1 MLFMVSAVCAANCEV
16 QAISAH
22 NSTDTVVSTAND
34 DNLKMNDANEILAE
48 TDDGSFAALNT
59 KISGATAGSTVYLE
73 NDYEYSSTDSGT
85 GGISINKNLII
96 DGKGHTIDAKQ
107 KSRIFTI
114 DVSGTVD
121 LTLKNIIFKN
131 GKAGFGGAIYW
142 APDDGDGDIINCT
155 FIDNRATGTYYSG
168 AIYEYTGINN
178 IINSTFINNYD
189 SNGGLYLSATKVINS
204 VFLNN
209 GGTTLYG
216 PNIEADYNWFGN
228 TIDNYNTTPSVRTSS
243 ALNNWYVLN
252 MTTNGANNVATLT
265 LNNLYNRS
273 EIKPCDTYA
282 LPSVTFDVEGTNAT
296 LNKDTVTLDSK
307 GKASFGFT
315 VIEDTGKL
323 TASTEG
329 VSLSKD
335 VINMADE
342 GNLAALNTKI
352 TDAISNG
359 ESEVKLY
366 NDYVYNDS
374 ELVKNTINNG
384 NSNNGIGIATDFT
397 IDGQGYTID
406 GNNRGGRIFYIFAQ
420 SKLVTLK
427 NINFVNCTDGYGGV
441 FYAAYCDLRV
451 INCTFTN
458 STVTANPGGVSYVS
472 YPVTVEIINSTFI
485 KNKAPSGG
493 AIFVFGAQTTNVL
506 VNNSI
511 FINNIAT
518 NNVGSAVYCNKY
530 GSYTINN
537 CILLNNTGY
546 AVYNNNAQSTLNVDY
561 NWWGNTIE
569 NSDDWEVV
577 SSYDENAYDN
587 WVYLDVIIDDINSL
601 ATIKL
606 NNLYTYGVGP
616 SAYDYDLPKITLNV
630 QTTNANI
637 NTNTVTLD
645 ENGQATINYEMTEN
659 EGTLKV
665 SYVNVEI
672 TKDIKLFVQDSFTSL
687 KRQIDECEESTFYLH
702 QNYTYDSDFDEN
714 LTNGI
719 EITKSITID
728 GNGYAIDGKG
738 LKNIFYFDD
747 NTNAKDLILKNII
760 FVNATATTN
769 GAAVYFKGNKIEII
783 NCTFINNKANSQGD
797 AVYVADASSSDNKIT
812 ESRFTNNSGENSVVY
827 INLES
832 ANVKLNLSNSIFLNN
847 DAAYDVKGTEDV
859 IANYNWWGTTTEDYT
874 TNSPKV
880 DGATL
885 NNWYVLNVTANTN
898 TNVATVSLNNL
909 YDGNTLTVYENYALP
924 AIKFNVKGTGVIP
937 DVDTITL
944 SDGSS
949 NFGFTLDVADSSLTL
964 GYADIWQ
971 TTTEIHYVIV
981 DDGSFKAL
989 YDLIRLTPENGVL
1002 DLTKNYTY
1010 SETDT
1015 ITLGIPITK
1024 TITINGNDYTINA
1037 DGKSRIFLI
1046 NSDNIAFN
1054 DIIFI
1059 NGVSENGGAIYSTVD
1074 YNYLNIDNCT
1084 FINNTATNTDG
1095 GAIWSGS
1102 YYFGSVTNS
1111 KFINNTA
1118 VEDGGAIFSYSY
1130 YTYATIDGCTFI
1142 NNTGSLSSVMYA
1154 WVCKIQNSVFL
1165 NNSGNMIRGKY
1176 DSDKQI
1182 NYNWFGNTVENY
1194 NTQPSMTSPITGW
1207 LYLNMKFLEDVA
1219 IVSLNN
1225 LYTSSS
1231 SSTSVYS
1238 NYNLPEITLNINST
1252 TLNLNTDRITLDST
1266 GKVIVPYTKI
1276 EDDAKLTVSNDYVSL
1291 TKDCL
1296 VGEFDVLQELID
1308 TAVGDTVEL
1317 NRNYTFI
1324 EGVDSLTNGISITRD
1339 ITIDG
1344 KGHTIDGSNLARI
1357 FSITTN
1363 GVTLKNINFV
1373 NGYASH
1379 GGAIYNNV
1387 GSGFKL
1393 INCTFENNV
1402 AYNNPGAA
1410 VYTYSN
1416 GVNDFINCT
1425 FIGNKITASSQKN
1438 GGAIYVYEYSGK
1450 NNFIGCTF
1458 INNTATGYGGAI
1470 ATANGNAITNIDKSV
1485 FVTNSAASYP
1495 SIYIIGGPSA
1505 EFYLNNSIIFSKGLT
1520 TDTSTQVRV
1529 NSNLRAGDVN
1539 NNWWMHT
1546 IDNYKQNSYVRFY
1559 GGGLSVTKYLFLD
1572 MNCENEIATLSINN
1586 LYDTSTQT
1594 YSTYDGELPQ
1604 ITFELSGV
1612 DVRIDDNVTL
1622 NKNGVGEA
1630 AFDITAQTGSI
1641 TATCNSV
1648 SLTKSVVLDDS
1659 FTALQQKINRAPEGS
1674 ELVLYHD
1681 YNFDDTKDTGLIDG
1695 IVLDKDLTIN
1705 GQGFTLDAKDASRIF
1720 KINDNTINIVFKN
1733 IKFTNARAD
1742 DGAAVYANCNNI
1754 EVINCTFEANE
1765 ATNNGVALYVIAN
1778 GCDITE
1784 STFINNLG
1792 TPSALY
1798 LASDLE
1804 DAPFNIDNSIL
1815 VNNVG
1820 TDILKDDKI
1829 ALTAN
1834 NNWWGNTVDST
1845 ADLSGGIAQNWYI
1858 LDMAVDNTQSIAT
1871 VSLNNLWDGSAYSP
1885 CETYA
1890 LPTIT
1895 ANIQTNG
1902 YASARKDKVI
1912 VDKDGDTVG
1921 YIVTDETNA
1930 GEITVSYN
1938 GISITREISYDE
1950 DSDYSFKAL
1959 KKLIDAAQDNDTI
1972 ELQHDYEYVIGYDDI
1987 TSGIGI
1993 IQKNL
1998 TINGNGFTIDAKGQT
2013 RIFNVGISDNTT
2025 QGSNLTIK
2033 NTTFV
2038 NGKMS
2043 ADGGAISWYGDD
2055 GNLANC
2061 TFVNNTVTGY
2071 KSGGAVDIHSKN
2083 MVVFNV
2089 TFNENK
2095 ADNKGGAIYIYSD
2108 NVTISQS
2115 TFVKSDGG
2123 GNGGAIY
2130 WGKCDK
2136 GTIID
2141 STFIDNHANNQGGA
2155 LETDSNAG
2163 DITVINSTFTNN
2175 KVTSTGKG
2183 GAIYWGNTNNRNI
2196 INSTF
2201 RDNYASSAGGALYWY
2216 TMYEGYN
2223 GIMYNST
2230 FINNTATDG
2239 GAIYLYSGRLDI
2251 DKSDFIKNNATGSS
2265 AHGGAI
2271 YSMAESL
2278 SINNTKFTSN
2288 FVINTAGG
2296 YNYAYGG
2303 ALYVSSTY
2311 GKLNIDNSNFI
2322 KNSAYSKSSTSGGG
2336 VMYVATNCN
2345 ITNSTFIENS
2355 ATAGSSK
2362 STYGGVFY
2370 WYGAKGNI
2378 SKSVFIDNYAKNY
2391 GTATDYGGV
2400 IYGSQQSSSSPSQ
2413 MNVTN
2418 SIFINNKKSTYNTL
2432 NVMNNPSLGFYNF
2445 TECWFGNTRH
2455 DGYSSNGLD
2464 TKTGIIVSNRPLCL
2478 ELDSYNEIMIV
2489 DNDKEI
2495 KYHLKYSEDDD
2506 TLVYDSLK
2514 LPKINLTLS
2523 TVKADVDKN
2532 SALVNETILFN
2543 ANQYGSVSITAKF
2556 YGIEYTEDLQAK
2568 NQVIITVE
2576 EPIIVHVGDSVLVE
2590 VSTIP
2595 SVPTE
2600 NIHYTCP
2607 DGTFS
2612 DNYIDVTA
2620 NGYIYGKIAGTSTVV
2635 ITFNGNET
2643 HAPATLQVPVTVIK
2657 YNTELVTLIDSNPI
2671 DSIAV
2676 DWGTEPQSIQ
2686 IGILSDDSN
2695 PDYTGL
2701 SLNFKSNNTEVAKVT
2716 TNPRLITFGS
2726 AGTANITFSTA
2737 GNERYYGSEKNITVT
2752 VRKVASSIDLSK
2764 TDLEF
2769 GYGGSDST
2777 TLTLVG
2783 CSVDDVNITVE
2794 GHPEAVIVF
2803 ENNVI
2808 TVSGLDVGTY
2818 TLKVTSTPD
2827 ENHTSVTKTAGI
2839 TVTKVDSSV
2848 EFENNVEFDYLGIGT
2863 TKLIN
2868 FVGCSVDLVNIT
2880 VEGQTGATVDYDD
2893 VTKVIT
2899 VSNLNAGTYILKVST
2914 TPDSNH
2920 NSVDVTADITVNKID
2935 SSVTFGD
2942 IEFDYL
2948 GFGTTTI
2955 SDYDGCTVDLANI
2968 VVVGHPEAVIEFE
2981 NNVITVSGLGA
2992 GTHTL
2997 NVTTTPNANYKSKS
3011 VLGNIKV
3018 NPIASQITLNNTNI
3032 VYKYDESNTTKLT
3045 LDGCSVDLVNI
3056 TVDGNNVEGVTYDVE
3071 TQVITISGL
3080 KVGTYE
3086 LKVVTTPDENH
3097 TSVYATASITV
3108 EKSNSSV
3115 RFSNPVS
3122 LFYSEEGTTTLTLN
3136 GCTVDIINVVDHPEA
3151 IIDYDETTYVVTVS
3165 GLAVGEYTLKVVT
3178 NPDPNHLSVENT
3190 TSVSVGKESPKL
3202 VMEYSNVTVG
3212 ENELVFVSMGI
3223 AGDVNVTIFKGDEVI
3238 DTANVTIGD
3247 AGFNK
3252 TTFTGLKVGTYII
3265 TAYYK
3270 GVGRYNDSTLK
3281 YKLVIRPIYD
3291 YEASAVANDTVY
3303 GNTTNV
3309 TVTLPEDATGWIVI
3323 GDIEQLID
3331 STKTVVE
3338 LQPQTQLGINNV
3350 TVRYVPDENSK
3361 YAARNFTV
3369 LYDVDKVD
3377 TEIALTVESS
3387 TTDEKVTI
3395 TAGIKAEGSVIFDI
3409 NGTKYPR
3416 EIIGGQAILEL
3427 ENVVGGKYN
3436 VTAIYEGS
3444 EKYKNSTASQLFTV
3458 EKIDSAISIAVN
3470 PETINADETATVTVN
3485 VDGSG
3490 IVTFNVNGVETN
3502 VTVNDG
3508 GVATLTLDN
3517 LAKGT
3522 TTIKAKYLGDGKYNP
3537 SKETDEKTL
3546 TVNPISVSKLEIDV
3560 ANITVGENATVYIF
3574 LPADATGKI
3583 NITVSDGAVVK
3594 SENITSSKYVIPVK
3608 LGVGTYNVTVKYY
3621 GNDKYDL
3628 KVNSTL
3634 FSVKPLNVGKLDF
3647 VVKVNDTVIGNTTNV
3662 TVTLPADA
3670 KGIIK
3675 IGDVNKTIEDGTVTI
3690 ELPEQTKAG
3699 LNNVTVMYIA
3709 GEGSKYSNENVTAF
3723 YNVAKK
3729 VANITIA
3736 DITNAK
3742 AGSNVNVN
3750 VNTAYEADLVVYV
3763 DGVKQT
3769 VTKGKVTIENITAG
3783 KHTVV
3788 AGVAENGEHLANSTN
3803 YTFEV
3808 TKNDCGLLSVVCVEA
3823 NQGDVFVG
3831 EKFTIQVYPDKYDDD
3846 VTGILVVNVNGT
3858 KYSLNLSE
3866 TNNLKVA
3873 LNSTGTVNLSAEYLG
3888 NYKYNSAKIEGKDF
3902 KIKDKTTPSIDI
3914 EVNQEYNVG
3923 DEVNVKVTTK
3933 GDNLTVIV
3941 LFDKDEIK
3949 KDTSGEFV
3957 FTPQKDGVYTIV
3969 ARTTENAT
3977 HYGAEKI
3984 TTFTVTKKA
3993 ASIAVNG
4000 IKDAKVGEEIT
4011 FTVTSEPGNAIVK
4024 INNKTIDPTNGK
4036 YKFIPQ
4042 TSGDYT
4048 LTVETKEDETYAK
4061 GFEIKT
4067 FKATKSDI
4075 SIRISADKEVKV
4087 GEKATINVVID
4098 ADGIV
4103 EIDVDGTK
4111 YSLNVSDSKSLEV
4124 VMNRIGDIQV
4134 SAKYLGNERYNACD
4148 ADPAT
4153 IKVSEKTT
4161 PTIDI
4166 EVDPASAVV
4175 GDNVNI
4181 KVTTNG
4187 DNLIVTVLF
4196 DGEIKKAA
4204 TGSLVFTP
4212 EKDGAYT
4219 IVART
4224 SENATH
4230 YAAEKAISFSV
4241 INKTKKA
4248 PSITVS
4254 EIKDARVGEELT
4266 FTVES
4271 NVAGAVVKINGEV
4284 IPPSRGPYRYTPQT
4298 GGLHVLTVE
4307 TPEDGTYSKG
4317 LYTQTFDVAKKQS
4330 AIQISIQGDLVVDKN
4345 IRLIISSYDGAEIA
4359 VMMDGKEFNWQNT
4372 FKATAGEHLVVAS
4385 VAENDQYLSNT
4396 TSYTFTVAKAKSS
4409 ISVSGNQVILGQAST
4424 ITVGLTNGA
4433 TGMVIVNVGGTE
4445 YSINASKSKSLS
4457 VVLSKP
4463 GTYDISARYLG
4474 DEKYLPSESASNTLI
4489 VEDKEKTTID
4499 VYTPKDVNAGDNVE
4513 IEVVSNNNAIEVY
4526 FDGVKQTLKDDKF
4539 TVRNIKAGSH
4549 EIRVEGP
4556 ETSELK
4562 SNATVSVFNADKQ
4575 ASEVTITLPKT
4586 ISIGKD
4592 IVIEFSSYDGADITA
4607 VIDGVKQTLTGGK
4620 ATLKATAGAHTIV
4633 ASVDETDKYLA
4644 SGANKTFNVDKLNS
4658 QIAVSGVDIAE
4669 GETSKITI
4677 TTNVNEGIV
4686 IVNVADKQVAVDL
4699 AKAKSV
4705 DIELDTAGTYDLT
4718 ANYLGTD
4725 IYKPSVAAKSTIK
4738 VQSKPAAKVDI
4749 TIPDIKA
4756 GESKPISISI
4766 PNATGDVHVIVDG
4779 VDNVVT
4785 LDKDGKA
4792 SYPLDN
4798 ISAGEHN
4805 VVVVYDDGVNDP
4817 AISSKSFNV
4826 SKQTA
4831 KAEIT
4836 TPANVKEGENATVK
4850 VNIPGATGEV
4860 SVIVD
4865 GNEEKIAL
4873 VNGAAEYQLNNVSG
4887 GEHSVVVI
4895 YPGDET
4901 HDSAYSASSFDVAKK
4916 PAVVKKA
4923 SEFSDITIDDD
4934 LMISFILKD
4943 EDGNPIRDA
4952 VIKYNDGTEKTVKT
4966 DYHGQFRIQA
4976 VNNALISI
4984 TYEGNAA
4991 ITGTGTAFKLNVPA
5005 APVSQ
5010 KVETHFDIPDRS
5022 LTLTGYAVDFAAG
5035 EEGIYYSTT
5044 LLDANGK
5051 PVSNA
5056 YMEFAVNNK
5065 IYNRTTDAKGSFT
5078 PYKLNMIR
5086 AGRYTMAFNFAGN
5099 ENYTNTFAC
5108 VCVDLDKKPIT
5119 IKAASKTFKAS
5130 VKTKKY
5136 TVSLST
5142 IVGSSH
5148 DGKIYLK
5155 SGKPVTLTVNGKK
5168 YTAQTNSK
5176 NKATFKITG
5185 LSKKGTYDATI
5196 YFKGDKTYGEKEKT
5210 VKLTIS

>member
-1 MLFMVSAVCAANCEV
+1 MKFKKEIIIISLIIVMLFTVSAVNAVDSEI

-22 NSTDTVVSTAND
+22 NSTDTIVSIVND

-48 TDDGSFAALNT
+48 MDNGSFAALNT
-59 KISGATAGSTVYLE
+59 KISGASGTLTLENNYTWVDSDGSTI
-73 NDYEYSSTDSGT
+73 TDAIEIT
-85 GGISINKNLII
+85 ADDLVI
-96 DGKGHTIDAKQ
+96 DGNGFTIDAKGHP
-107 KSRIFTI
+107 IFKVSADGVTI
-114 DVSGTVD
+114 
-121 LTLKNIIFKN
+121 KNIRFVN
-131 GKAGFGGAIYW
+131 GASTNQNNGGAITWIGDSGNLLNSYFYNNTVSATKSGGAIYCSDNDQLIIKNCIFVDNAGISAGAIYTETYSQTISNCSFINNTGNTAGAIYVCY
-142 APDDGDGDIINCT
+142 APCLLEKSIFVNNSGYSSAIYWCVYGGGRISNSIFLNNYGQYL
-155 FIDNRATGTYYSG
+155 IDYYDYYSG
-168 AIYEYTGINN
+168 QY
-178 IINSTFINNYD
+178 
-189 SNGGLYLSATKVINS
+189 KVNA
-204 VFLNN
+204 
-209 GGTTLYG
+209 Y
-216 PNIEADYNWFGN
+216 YNWFGSTN
-228 TIDNYNTTPSVRTSS
+228 SEKPTGINGIIM
-243 ALNNWYVLN
+243 NNWLYLDMDVN
-252 MTTNGANNVATLT
+252 DIDGVATVS
-265 LNNLYNRS
+265 LNNLNNGEKYQS
-273 EIKPCDTYA
+273 YA
-282 LPSVTFDVEGTNAT
+282 LPEFTFDLSAINAT
-296 LNKDTVTLDSK
+296 LDKTNVTIGSTGENTVNYDMKQPK
-307 GKASFGFT
+307 GSLT
-315 VIEDTGKL
+315 VSSDD
-323 TASTEG
+323 
-329 VSLSKD
+329 VSLTKEIKLIGNFTKLKNDIENSQES
-335 VINMADE
+335 VIKLEHNYKY
-342 GNLAALNTKI
+342 NSNT
-352 TDAISNG
+352 
-359 ESEVKLY
+359 
-366 NDYVYNDS
+366 DS
-374 ELVKNTINNG
+374 EL
-384 NSNNGIGIATDFT
+384 
-397 IDGQGYTID
+397 
-406 GNNRGGRIFYIFAQ
+406 
-420 SKLVTLK
+420 
-427 NINFVNCTDGYGGV
+427 
-441 FYAAYCDLRV
+441 
-451 INCTFTN
+451 
-458 STVTANPGGVSYVS
+458 
-472 YPVTVEIINSTFI
+472 
-485 KNKAPSGG
+485 
-493 AIFVFGAQTTNVL
+493 
-506 VNNSI
+506 
-511 FINNIAT
+511 
-518 NNVGSAVYCNKY
+518 
-530 GSYTINN
+530 
-537 CILLNNTGY
+537 
-546 AVYNNNAQSTLNVDY
+546 
-561 NWWGNTIE
+561 
-569 NSDDWEVV
+569 
-577 SSYDENAYDN
+577 
-587 WVYLDVIIDDINSL
+587 
-601 ATIKL
+601 
-606 NNLYTYGVGP
+606 
-616 SAYDYDLPKITLNV
+616 
-630 QTTNANI
+630 
-637 NTNTVTLD
+637 
-645 ENGQATINYEMTEN
+645 
-659 EGTLKV
+659 
-665 SYVNVEI
+665 
-672 TKDIKLFVQDSFTSL
+672 
-687 KRQIDECEESTFYLH
+687 
-702 QNYTYDSDFDEN
+702 
-714 LTNGI
+714 TNGV

-728 GNGYAIDGKG
+728 GQGCTIDANG
-738 LKNIFYFDD
+738 LKNIFYLND
-747 NTNAKDLILKNII
+747 NTKELVLKNIK
-760 FVNATATTN
+760 FVNAVGSE
-769 GAAVYFKGNKIEII
+769 GAAVYAKANKVTIINCSFISNDASDSVVFIDSTTQSEITNSIFINSNGLNVKGNDNVVADYNWWGNTAENINVDISNTDGVSVTKWFYLDVTLDKDTATISLNKLNDGSSYEGYISPLITLNIISENMTLDADSVALGEDGKATCGYELIQINGSLTVQYENIEFTKNISFVDDGSFSALQFLIKINPDNQVLNLTKDYSYNPSLDSSLTTGIVLTKDII
-783 NCTFINNKANSQGD
+783 IDGKGHTLDAKEFVRIFVLNDASKNLVLKNLTFINAKSTRGGAVYSKCTSIEVYDCNFINNTATATPGGAAVEVNGYGSKFVNCTFINNSAPTAKGG
-797 AVYVADASSSDNKIT
+797 AVYITEQGGENDFYDCTFISNYALQNGGAISTNGGRSVINITKCIFAKNSLSSSYTSGIDVYLYGSSSSKI
-812 ESRFTNNSGENSVVY
+812 Y
-827 INLES
+827 IN
-832 ANVKLNLSNSIFLNN
+832 NSIFL
-847 DAAYDVKGTEDV
+847 KKLMTET
-859 IANYNWWGTTTEDYT
+859 NYPLYVSYAPNEYCIDNNWWGDTVDTYT
-874 TNSPKV
+874 QTYTRAGSYTNI
-880 DGATL
+880 
-885 NNWYVLNVTANTN
+885 
-898 TNVATVSLNNL
+898 
-909 YDGNTLTVYENYALP
+909 NTLLYLDIAYENEL
-924 AIKFNVKGTGVIP
+924 
-937 DVDTITL
+937 
-944 SDGSS
+944 
-949 NFGFTLDVADSSLTL
+949 
-964 GYADIWQ
+964 
-971 TTTEIHYVIV
+971 
-981 DDGSFKAL
+981 
-989 YDLIRLTPENGVL
+989 
-1002 DLTKNYTY
+1002 
-1010 SETDT
+1010 
-1015 ITLGIPITK
+1015 
-1024 TITINGNDYTINA
+1024 
-1037 DGKSRIFLI
+1037 
-1046 NSDNIAFN
+1046 
-1054 DIIFI
+1054 
-1059 NGVSENGGAIYSTVD
+1059 
-1074 YNYLNIDNCT
+1074 
-1084 FINNTATNTDG
+1084 
-1095 GAIWSGS
+1095 
-1102 YYFGSVTNS
+1102 
-1111 KFINNTA
+1111 
-1118 VEDGGAIFSYSY
+1118 
-1130 YTYATIDGCTFI
+1130 ATI
-1142 NNTGSLSSVMYA
+1142 
-1154 WVCKIQNSVFL
+1154 
-1165 NNSGNMIRGKY
+1165 
-1176 DSDKQI
+1176 
-1182 NYNWFGNTVENY
+1182 
-1194 NTQPSMTSPITGW
+1194 
-1207 LYLNMKFLEDVA
+1207 
-1219 IVSLNN
+1219 
-1225 LYTSSS
+1225 
-1231 SSTSVYS
+1231 
-1238 NYNLPEITLNINST
+1238 
-1252 TLNLNTDRITLDST
+1252 
-1266 GKVIVPYTKI
+1266 
-1276 EDDAKLTVSNDYVSL
+1276 
-1291 TKDCL
+1291 
-1296 VGEFDVLQELID
+1296 
-1308 TAVGDTVEL
+1308 
-1317 NRNYTFI
+1317 
-1324 EGVDSLTNGISITRD
+1324 
-1339 ITIDG
+1339 
-1344 KGHTIDGSNLARI
+1344 
-1357 FSITTN
+1357 
-1363 GVTLKNINFV
+1363 
-1373 NGYASH
+1373 
-1379 GGAIYNNV
+1379 
-1387 GSGFKL
+1387 
-1393 INCTFENNV
+1393 
-1402 AYNNPGAA
+1402 
-1410 VYTYSN
+1410 
-1416 GVNDFINCT
+1416 
-1425 FIGNKITASSQKN
+1425 
-1438 GGAIYVYEYSGK
+1438 
-1450 NNFIGCTF
+1450 
-1458 INNTATGYGGAI
+1458 
-1470 ATANGNAITNIDKSV
+1470 
-1485 FVTNSAASYP
+1485 
-1495 SIYIIGGPSA
+1495 
-1505 EFYLNNSIIFSKGLT
+1505 
-1520 TDTSTQVRV
+1520 
-1529 NSNLRAGDVN
+1529 
-1539 NNWWMHT
+1539 
-1546 IDNYKQNSYVRFY
+1546 
-1559 GGGLSVTKYLFLD
+1559 
-1572 MNCENEIATLSINN
+1572 SINN
-1586 LYDTSTQT
+1586 LYNKTSGTSA
-1594 YSTYDGELPQ
+1594 YGGELPQ
-1604 ITFELSGV
+1604 ITFNLSGTNIV
-1612 DVRIDDNVTL
+1612 VDDNLTL
-1622 NKNGVGEA
+1622 DNKGVG
-1630 AFDITAQTGSI
+1630 DIDYSLTDQTGSL
-1641 TATCNSV
+1641 TATYYTV
-1648 SLTKSVVLDDS
+1648 SLTKSLTLEDS
-1659 FTALQQKINRAPEGS
+1659 FTTLQNKVNRASEGS

-1681 YNFDDTKDTGLIDG
+1681 YNYDGTKDTGLIDG
-1695 IVLDKDLTIN
+1695 IVIDKDLTID
-1705 GQGFTLDAKDASRIF
+1705 GQGFTIDAKDAARIF
-1720 KINDNTINIVFKN
+1720 KIDDNSKNIKFKN
-1733 IKFTNARAD
+1733 IKFTNARAA

-1754 EVINCTFEANE
+1754 EIINCTFEANE
-1765 ATNNGVALYVIAN
+1765 ATNNGDALYVIAN

-1784 STFINNLG
+1784 STFVNNLG
-1792 TPSALY
+1792 TQSTLY
-1798 LASDLE
+1798 LSSNSQ

-1815 VNNVG
+1815 VNNAGANIV
-1820 TDILKDDKI
+1820 KDDNI

-1834 NNWWGNTVDST
+1834 NNWWGNTVDDTS
-1845 ADLSGGIAQNWYI
+1845 DLSGGLAQNWYL
-1858 LDMAVDNTQSIAT
+1858 LDMTVDNTKCIAT
-1871 VSLNNLWDGSAYSP
+1871 VSLNNLWDGSAYSA
-1885 CETYA
+1885 CDNYA
-1890 LPTIT
+1890 IPAIT
-1895 ANIQTNG
+1895 ANIQTNA

-1912 VDKDGDTVG
+1912 VDNDGDTVG
-1921 YIVTDETNA
+1921 YIVTDETNV

-1938 GISITREISYDE
+1938 GVSITREVSYDE

-1959 KKLIDAAQDNDTI
+1959 KKLIDAAQDNDVI
-1972 ELQHDYEYVIGYDDI
+1972 DLQHDYEYVIGYDDI
-1987 TSGIGI
+1987 TAGIDI
-1993 IQKNL
+1993 VQKNL
-1998 TINGNGFTIDAKGQT
+1998 TINGNGYTIDAKGQT
-2013 RIFNVGISDNTT
+2013 RIFNVGSSDSGL

-2033 NTTFV
+2033 NATFA

-2061 TFVNNTVTGY
+2061 TFINNTVASY
-2071 KSGGAVDIHSKN
+2071 FGGALNIQSKN
-2083 MVVFNV
+2083 MKVFNV
-2089 TFNENK
+2089 TFTENK
-2095 ADNKGGAIYIYSD
+2095 ASRGGAIYVYSD
-2108 NVTISQS
+2108 NVTINQS
-2115 TFVKSDGG
+2115 TFTKNGYGS
-2123 GNGGAIY
+2123 NGGAIY
-2130 WGKCDK
+2130 WAKCDK
-2136 GTIID
+2136 GTIMD
-2141 STFIDNHANNQGGA
+2141 STFIDNHANQGGA
-2155 LETDSNAG
+2155 LETYTNAG
-2163 DITVINSTFTNN
+2163 DITIINSTFTNN
-2175 KVTSTGKG
+2175 RVTSTGKG
-2183 GAIYWGNTNNRNI
+2183 GAIYLGNTNNRNI

-2201 RDNYASSAGGALYWY
+2201 KDNYASNAGGALYWY
-2216 TMYEGYN
+2216 TMNQGYN

-2230 FINNTATDG
+2230 FINNTSPSG
-2239 GAIYLYSGRLDI
+2239 GAIYIFSGILDI
-2251 DKSDFIKNNATGSS
+2251 DESDFINNTALGTSS
-2265 AHGGAI
+2265 ANGGAI
-2271 YSMAESL
+2271 YSMGDTL
-2278 SINNTKFTSN
+2278 NINNTDFIGNAANAASSTSR
-2288 FVINTAGG
+2288 
-2296 YNYAYGG
+2296 GG

-2311 GKLNIDNSNFI
+2311 GKMNINNSNFI

-2576 EPIIVHVGDSVLVE
+2576 EPIIVHVGDSVRVE

-2676 DWGTEPQSIQ
+2676 DWGAEPQSIQ
-2686 IGILSDDSN
+2686 IGILSDDPN

-2701 SLNFKSNNTEVAKVT
+2701 SLNFKSNDTKVAKVS
-2716 TNPRLITFGS
+2716 TNPSSITFGA
-2726 AGTANITFSTA
+2726 AGTANITFSTL

-2764 TDLEF
+2764 NDLEF
-2769 GYGGSDST
+2769 GYGGFDST

-2783 CSVDDVNITVE
+2783 CSVDDANITVE
-2794 GHPEAVIVF
+2794 GHPEAVIGF

-2808 TVSGLDVGTY
+2808 TVSGLVVGTY

-2827 ENHTSVTKTAGI
+2827 ENHTSVTQTADI

-2848 EFENNVEFDYLGIGT
+2848 EFENNVEFDYLGTGT

-2880 VEGQTGATVDYDD
+2880 VEGQTGATIEYND
-2893 VTKVIT
+2893 VTNIIT
-2899 VSNLNAGTYILKVST
+2899 VSGLDAGTYTLKVTT

-2920 NSVDVTADITVNKID
+2920 NSVVVTADITVNKID
-2935 SSVTFGD
+2935 SSVTFTD

-2948 GFGTTTI
+2948 GSGTTTI
-2955 SDYDGCTVDLANI
+2955 TSYDGCSVDLENI
-2968 VVVGHPEAVIEFE
+2968 TVAGHPEAVIGFE
-2981 NNVITVSGLGA
+2981 NDIITVSGLGA

-2997 NVTTTPNANYKSKS
+2997 NVTTTPKANYKSKS
-3011 VLGNIKV
+3011 VLGDIKV

-3045 LDGCSVDLVNI
+3045 LVGCSVDLVNI
-3056 TVDGNNVEGVTYDVE
+3056 TVDGNNVAGVTYDAE

-3115 RFSNPVS
+3115 SFSNPVF

-3136 GCTVDIINVVDHPEA
+3136 GCTVDEANINVVDHPEA
-3151 IIDYDETTYVVTVS
+3151 IIDYDETTHVVTVS

-3190 TSVSVGKESPKL
+3190 TSVSVGKESPGL
-3202 VMEYSNVTVG
+3202 IMEYSNVTVG

-3238 DTANVTIGD
+3238 YTANVTIGD

-3252 TTFTGLKVGTYII
+3252 TTFTGLKVGTYLI

-3281 YKLVIRPIYD
+3281 YNLVIRPIYE
-3291 YEASAVANDTVY
+3291 YEASAVANNTVY

-3309 TVTLPEDATGWIVI
+3309 TVTLPEDATGRIVI

-3331 STKTVVE
+3331 STKTVIA
-3338 LQPQTQLGINNV
+3338 LPPQTQLGINNV
-3350 TVRYVPDENSK
+3350 TVRYMPNENSK
-3361 YAARNFTV
+3361 YAPRNFIV
-3369 LYDVDKVD
+3369 LYEVSKVV
-3377 TEIALTVESS
+3377 TEISMTVESA
-3387 TTDEKVTI
+3387 TTENVII
-3395 TAGIKAEGSVIFDI
+3395 TAEIKAEGSVIFDI
-3409 NGTKYPR
+3409 NGTKYTR
-3416 EIIGGQAILEL
+3416 EITANKAILEL
-3427 ENVVGGKYN
+3427 NNVAGGKYN
-3436 VTAIYEGS
+3436 VTAIYKGS
-3444 EKYKNSTASQLFTV
+3444 EKYSNSTASRLCTV
-3458 EKIDSAISIAVN
+3458 DKVDSTIPEINIDKNSIN
-3470 PETINADETATVTVN
+3470 TNETATVTVN

-3490 IVTFNVNGVETN
+3490 IVTFTVNNNEIN
-3502 VTVNDG
+3502 VTVNEEHE
-3508 GVATLTLDN
+3508 AILTLSN
-3517 LAKGT
+3517 LAKNT
-3522 TTIKAKYLGDGKYNP
+3522 YTIKAKYLGDGKYNP
-3537 SKETDEKTL
+3537 SEETDEIPL

-3574 LPADATGKI
+3574 LPADANGTI
-3583 NITVSDGAVVK
+3583 NITVSNGTVVK
-3594 SENITSSKYVIPVK
+3594 SEKITSSKYVIPVK

-3949 KDTSGEFV
+3949 NDTSKEFV
-3957 FTPQKDGVYTIV
+3957 FTPQKDGVYTII

-3977 HYGAEKI
+3977 HYAAENF
-3984 TTFTVTKKA
+3984 TTFTVTKKTPR
-3993 ASIAVNG
+3993 ITVNG
-4000 IKDAKVGEEIT
+4000 IKEVKVGEEIT
-4011 FTVTSEPGNAIVK
+4011 FNVTAESVNPIVK
-4024 INNKTIDPTNGK
+4024 INNIIINLTNGE

-4042 TSGDYT
+4042 TRGDYT
-4048 LTVETKEDETYAK
+4048 LTVETEEDETYSK

-4111 YSLNVSDSKSLEV
+4111 YSLNVSDSKTLEV
-4124 VMNRIGDIQV
+4124 IMNRIGDIQV
-4134 SAKYLGNERYNACD
+4134 SAKYLGNEIYNACD

-4153 IKVSEKTT
+4153 IKVSDKTT

-4330 AIQISIQGDLVVDKN
+4330 AIQISTQGDLVVDKN

-4677 TTNVNEGIV
+4677 TSNVNEGIV

-4798 ISAGEHN
+4798 IPAGEHN

-5022 LTLTGYAVDFAAG
+5022 VTLTGYAVDFIAG

>member
-1 MLFMVSAVCAANCEV
+1 MLFMVSAVCAVDSEI
-16 QAISAH
+16 QAISAQ
-22 NSTDTVVSTAND
+22 NSTDTIVSTAND

-59 KISGATAGSTVYLE
+59 KISGASGTLTLENNYTWVDSDGSTI
-73 NDYEYSSTDSGT
+73 TDAIEIT
-85 GGISINKNLII
+85 ADDLVI
-96 DGKGHTIDAKQ
+96 DGNGFTIDAKGHP
-107 KSRIFTI
+107 IFKVTSSGVTI
-114 DVSGTVD
+114 
-121 LTLKNIIFKN
+121 KNINLVN
-131 GKAGFGGAIYW
+131 GLSSNQNNGGAITWIGDSGNLLNSYFYNNTVSATKSGGAIYCSDNDQLIIKNCIFVDNAGISAGAIYTETYSQTISNCSFINNTGNTAGAIYVCY
-142 APDDGDGDIINCT
+142 APCLLEKSIFVNNSGYSSAIYWCVYGGGRISNSIFLNNYGQYL
-155 FIDNRATGTYYSG
+155 IDYYDYYSG
-168 AIYEYTGINN
+168 QY
-178 IINSTFINNYD
+178 
-189 SNGGLYLSATKVINS
+189 KVNA
-204 VFLNN
+204 
-209 GGTTLYG
+209 Y
-216 PNIEADYNWFGN
+216 YNWFGSTN
-228 TIDNYNTTPSVRTSS
+228 SEKPTGINGIIM
-243 ALNNWYVLN
+243 NNWLYLDMDVN
-252 MTTNGANNVATLT
+252 DIDGVATVS
-265 LNNLYNRS
+265 LNNLNNGEKYQS
-273 EIKPCDTYA
+273 YA
-282 LPSVTFDVEGTNAT
+282 LPEFTFDLSAINAT
-296 LNKDTVTLDSK
+296 LDKTNVTIGSTGENTVNYDMKQPK
-307 GKASFGFT
+307 GSLT
-315 VIEDTGKL
+315 VSSDD
-323 TASTEG
+323 
-329 VSLSKD
+329 VSLTKEIKLIGNFTKLKNDIENSQES
-335 VINMADE
+335 VIKLEHNYKY
-342 GNLAALNTKI
+342 NSNT
-352 TDAISNG
+352 
-359 ESEVKLY
+359 
-366 NDYVYNDS
+366 DS
-374 ELVKNTINNG
+374 EL
-384 NSNNGIGIATDFT
+384 
-397 IDGQGYTID
+397 
-406 GNNRGGRIFYIFAQ
+406 
-420 SKLVTLK
+420 
-427 NINFVNCTDGYGGV
+427 
-441 FYAAYCDLRV
+441 
-451 INCTFTN
+451 
-458 STVTANPGGVSYVS
+458 
-472 YPVTVEIINSTFI
+472 
-485 KNKAPSGG
+485 
-493 AIFVFGAQTTNVL
+493 
-506 VNNSI
+506 
-511 FINNIAT
+511 
-518 NNVGSAVYCNKY
+518 
-530 GSYTINN
+530 
-537 CILLNNTGY
+537 
-546 AVYNNNAQSTLNVDY
+546 
-561 NWWGNTIE
+561 
-569 NSDDWEVV
+569 
-577 SSYDENAYDN
+577 
-587 WVYLDVIIDDINSL
+587 
-601 ATIKL
+601 
-606 NNLYTYGVGP
+606 
-616 SAYDYDLPKITLNV
+616 
-630 QTTNANI
+630 
-637 NTNTVTLD
+637 
-645 ENGQATINYEMTEN
+645 
-659 EGTLKV
+659 
-665 SYVNVEI
+665 
-672 TKDIKLFVQDSFTSL
+672 
-687 KRQIDECEESTFYLH
+687 
-702 QNYTYDSDFDEN
+702 
-714 LTNGI
+714 TNGV

-728 GNGYAIDGKG
+728 GQGCTIDANG
-738 LKNIFYFDD
+738 LKNIFYLND
-747 NTNAKDLILKNII
+747 NTKELVLKNIK
-760 FVNATATTN
+760 FVNAVRSE
-769 GAAVYFKGNKIEII
+769 GAAVYAKAKKVTVINCSFIGNDASDSVVFIDSTTQSDIINSIFINNNGLNVKGNDNVVADYNWWGNTAENINADISNVEGVAVTKWYYLDVTFEKDISTISLNKLNDGSSYEGYISPLITLNINSENMTLDADSVTLGEDGKATCSYELTQINGSLTVQYENIEFTKNTSFVDDGSFSALQFLIKVNQDNQVLNLTKDYSYDPSLDSSLTTGIVLTKDII
-783 NCTFINNKANSQGD
+783 IDGKGHTLDAKEFVRIFVLNDASKNLVLKNMTFINAKSTRGGAVYSKCTSIEVYDCNFINNTATATPGGAAVEVNGYGSKFVNCTFINNSAPTAKGG
-797 AVYVADASSSDNKIT
+797 AVYITEQGGENDFYDCTFISNYALQNGGAISTNGGRSVINITKCIFAKNSLSSSYTSGIDVYLYGSSSSKI
-812 ESRFTNNSGENSVVY
+812 Y
-827 INLES
+827 IN
-832 ANVKLNLSNSIFLNN
+832 NSIFL
-847 DAAYDVKGTEDV
+847 KKLMTET
-859 IANYNWWGTTTEDYT
+859 NYPLYVSYAPNEYCIDNNWWGDTVDTYT
-874 TNSPKV
+874 QTYTRAGSYTNI
-880 DGATL
+880 
-885 NNWYVLNVTANTN
+885 
-898 TNVATVSLNNL
+898 
-909 YDGNTLTVYENYALP
+909 NTLLYLDIAYENEL
-924 AIKFNVKGTGVIP
+924 
-937 DVDTITL
+937 
-944 SDGSS
+944 
-949 NFGFTLDVADSSLTL
+949 
-964 GYADIWQ
+964 
-971 TTTEIHYVIV
+971 
-981 DDGSFKAL
+981 
-989 YDLIRLTPENGVL
+989 
-1002 DLTKNYTY
+1002 
-1010 SETDT
+1010 
-1015 ITLGIPITK
+1015 
-1024 TITINGNDYTINA
+1024 
-1037 DGKSRIFLI
+1037 
-1046 NSDNIAFN
+1046 
-1054 DIIFI
+1054 
-1059 NGVSENGGAIYSTVD
+1059 
-1074 YNYLNIDNCT
+1074 
-1084 FINNTATNTDG
+1084 
-1095 GAIWSGS
+1095 
-1102 YYFGSVTNS
+1102 
-1111 KFINNTA
+1111 
-1118 VEDGGAIFSYSY
+1118 
-1130 YTYATIDGCTFI
+1130 ATI
-1142 NNTGSLSSVMYA
+1142 
-1154 WVCKIQNSVFL
+1154 
-1165 NNSGNMIRGKY
+1165 
-1176 DSDKQI
+1176 
-1182 NYNWFGNTVENY
+1182 
-1194 NTQPSMTSPITGW
+1194 
-1207 LYLNMKFLEDVA
+1207 
-1219 IVSLNN
+1219 
-1225 LYTSSS
+1225 
-1231 SSTSVYS
+1231 
-1238 NYNLPEITLNINST
+1238 
-1252 TLNLNTDRITLDST
+1252 
-1266 GKVIVPYTKI
+1266 
-1276 EDDAKLTVSNDYVSL
+1276 
-1291 TKDCL
+1291 
-1296 VGEFDVLQELID
+1296 
-1308 TAVGDTVEL
+1308 
-1317 NRNYTFI
+1317 
-1324 EGVDSLTNGISITRD
+1324 
-1339 ITIDG
+1339 
-1344 KGHTIDGSNLARI
+1344 
-1357 FSITTN
+1357 
-1363 GVTLKNINFV
+1363 
-1373 NGYASH
+1373 
-1379 GGAIYNNV
+1379 
-1387 GSGFKL
+1387 
-1393 INCTFENNV
+1393 
-1402 AYNNPGAA
+1402 
-1410 VYTYSN
+1410 
-1416 GVNDFINCT
+1416 
-1425 FIGNKITASSQKN
+1425 
-1438 GGAIYVYEYSGK
+1438 
-1450 NNFIGCTF
+1450 
-1458 INNTATGYGGAI
+1458 
-1470 ATANGNAITNIDKSV
+1470 
-1485 FVTNSAASYP
+1485 
-1495 SIYIIGGPSA
+1495 
-1505 EFYLNNSIIFSKGLT
+1505 
-1520 TDTSTQVRV
+1520 
-1529 NSNLRAGDVN
+1529 
-1539 NNWWMHT
+1539 
-1546 IDNYKQNSYVRFY
+1546 
-1559 GGGLSVTKYLFLD
+1559 
-1572 MNCENEIATLSINN
+1572 SINN
-1586 LYDTSTQT
+1586 LYNKTSGTSA
-1594 YSTYDGELPQ
+1594 YGGELPQ
-1604 ITFELSGV
+1604 ITFNLSGTNIV
-1612 DVRIDDNVTL
+1612 VDDNLTL
-1622 NKNGVGEA
+1622 DNKGVG
-1630 AFDITAQTGSI
+1630 DIDYSLTDQTGSL
-1641 TATCNSV
+1641 TATYYTV
-1648 SLTKSVVLDDS
+1648 SLTKSLTLEDS
-1659 FTALQQKINRAPEGS
+1659 FTTLQNKVNRASEGS

-1681 YNFDDTKDTGLIDG
+1681 YNYDGTKDTGLIDG
-1695 IVLDKDLTIN
+1695 IVIDKDLTID
-1705 GQGFTLDAKDASRIF
+1705 GQGFTIDAKDAARIF
-1720 KINDNTINIVFKN
+1720 KIDDNSKNIKFKN
-1733 IKFTNARAD
+1733 IKFTNARAA

-1754 EVINCTFEANE
+1754 EIINCTFEANE
-1765 ATNNGVALYVIAN
+1765 ATNNGDALYVIAN

-1784 STFINNLG
+1784 STFVNNLG
-1792 TPSALY
+1792 TQSTLY
-1798 LASDLE
+1798 LSSNSQ

-1815 VNNVG
+1815 VNNAGANIV
-1820 TDILKDDKI
+1820 KDGNI

-1834 NNWWGNTVDST
+1834 NNWWGNTVDDTS
-1845 ADLSGGIAQNWYI
+1845 DLSGGLAQNWYL
-1858 LDMAVDNTQSIAT
+1858 LDMTVDNTKCIAT
-1871 VSLNNLWDGSAYSP
+1871 VSLNNLWDGSAYSA
-1885 CETYA
+1885 CDNYA
-1890 LPTIT
+1890 IPAIT
-1895 ANIQTNG
+1895 ANIQTNA

-1912 VDKDGDTVG
+1912 VDNDGDTVG
-1921 YIVTDETNA
+1921 YIVTDETNV

-1938 GISITREISYDE
+1938 GVSITREVSYDE

-1959 KKLIDAAQDNDTI
+1959 KKLIDAAQDNDVI
-1972 ELQHDYEYVIGYDDI
+1972 DLQHDYEYVIGYDDI
-1987 TSGIGI
+1987 TAGIDI
-1993 IQKNL
+1993 VQKNL
-1998 TINGNGFTIDAKGQT
+1998 TINGNGYTIDAKGQT
-2013 RIFNVGISDNTT
+2013 RIFNVGSSDSGL

-2033 NTTFV
+2033 NATFA

-2061 TFVNNTVTGY
+2061 TFINNTVASY
-2071 KSGGAVDIHSKN
+2071 FGGALNIQSKN
-2083 MVVFNV
+2083 MKVFNV
-2089 TFNENK
+2089 TFTENK
-2095 ADNKGGAIYIYSD
+2095 ASRGGAIYVYSD
-2108 NVTISQS
+2108 NVTINQS
-2115 TFVKSDGG
+2115 TFTKNGYGS
-2123 GNGGAIY
+2123 NGGAIY
-2130 WGKCDK
+2130 WAKCDK
-2136 GTIID
+2136 GTIMD
-2141 STFIDNHANNQGGA
+2141 STFIDNHANQGGA
-2155 LETDSNAG
+2155 LETYTNAG
-2163 DITVINSTFTNN
+2163 DITIINSTFTNN
-2175 KVTSTGKG
+2175 RVTSTGKG
-2183 GAIYWGNTNNRNI
+2183 GAIYLGNTNNRNI

-2201 RDNYASSAGGALYWY
+2201 KDNYASNAGGALYWY
-2216 TMYEGYN
+2216 TMNQGYN

-2230 FINNTATDG
+2230 FINNTSPSG
-2239 GAIYLYSGRLDI
+2239 GAIYIFSDILDI
-2251 DKSDFIKNNATGSS
+2251 DESDFINNTALGTSS
-2265 AHGGAI
+2265 ANGGAI
-2271 YSMAESL
+2271 YSMGDTL
-2278 SINNTKFTSN
+2278 NINNTDFIGNAANAASSTSR
-2288 FVINTAGG
+2288 
-2296 YNYAYGG
+2296 GG

-2311 GKLNIDNSNFI
+2311 GKMNINNSNFI

-2752 VRKVASSIDLSK
+2752 VRKVVSSIDLSK

-2794 GHPEAVIVF
+2794 GHPETVIGF

-2808 TVSGLDVGTY
+2808 TVSGLDAGTY

-2827 ENHTSVTKTAGI
+2827 ENHTSVSATANI

-2848 EFENNVEFDYLGIGT
+2848 EFESDVEFDYLQSGT

-2992 GTHTL
+2992 GTHIL

-3032 VYKYDESNTTKLT
+3032 VYKYDESNTTKLI

-3056 TVDGNNVEGVTYDVE
+3056 TVDGNNVAGVTYDAE

-3080 KVGTYE
+3080 DVGIYE

-3115 RFSNPVS
+3115 RFSNPVF

-3136 GCTVDIINVVDHPEA
+3136 GCTVDNINVVGHPEA
-3151 IIDYDETTYVVTVS
+3151 IIDYDEITNVVTVS
-3165 GLAVGEYTLKVVT
+3165 GLAVGDYTLKVVT
-3178 NPDPNHLSVENT
+3178 TPDGNHLSVENT
-3190 TSVSVGKESPKL
+3190 TSVSVGKESSKL

-3212 ENELVFVSMGI
+3212 EKEYVYVSMNA
-3223 AGDVNVTIFKGDEVI
+3223 AGEVKITISDGDSVIRNENVTIAD
-3238 DTANVTIGD
+3238 N
-3247 AGFNK
+3247 GFNK
-3252 TTFTGLKVGTYII
+3252 IIFTDLKVGTYTIS
-3265 TAYYK
+3265 AYYK
-3270 GVGRYNDSTLK
+3270 GHGKYNDSTLK
-3281 YKLVIRPIYD
+3281 YKLVIRPIYE
-3291 YEASAVANDTVY
+3291 YGASAVANDTVM

-3309 TVTLPEDATGWIVI
+3309 TVTLPEDATGYILI
-3323 GDIEQLID
+3323 GDKN
-3331 STKTVVE
+3331 TTVKPVKTVIE
-3338 LQPQTQLGINNV
+3338 LPVQDKLGKNNIAV
-3350 TVRYVPDENSK
+3350 KYVPDSDSK
-3361 YAARNFTV
+3361 YAAREFTV
-3369 LYDVDKVD
+3369 VYDVAKVD
-3377 TEIALTVESS
+3377 TEITLTFVNS
-3387 TTDEKVTI
+3387 TTDNPVTI
-3395 TAGIKAEGSVIFDI
+3395 TAAINAEGSVIFDV
-3409 NGTKYPR
+3409 NGTKYSR
-3416 EIIGGQAILEL
+3416 EINSDGKAVLEL
-3427 ENVVGGKYN
+3427 DNVAGGKYN
-3436 VTAIYEGS
+3436 VTATYAGNGFYANSSANGS
-3444 EKYKNSTASQLFTV
+3444 FAV
-3458 EKIDSAISIAVN
+3458 EKIDSALSDFKPDKDPI
-3470 PETINADETATVTVN
+3470 TTDETATVSVN
-3485 VDGSG
+3485 VGDGTG
-3490 IVTFNVNGVETN
+3490 IVTFTVNGVETN
-3502 VTVNDG
+3502 VTVDDK
-3508 GVATLTLDN
+3508 GVAALTLSN
-3517 LAKGT
+3517 LPKGET
-3522 TTIKAKYLGDGKYNP
+3522 RIKAKYLGDGKYN
-3537 SKETDEKTL
+3537 SKESEVITL
-3546 TVNPISVSKLEIDV
+3546 TVNPVQVNIDMDI
-3560 ANITVGENATVYIF
+3560 ANITVGEDAIVYVF
-3574 LPADATGKI
+3574 LPKDAAGKV
-3583 NITVSDGAVVK
+3583 NITVTNDNEYYF
-3594 SENITSSKYVIPVK
+3594 SENITLKSAISD
-3608 LGVGTYNVTVKYY
+3608 LGVGNYTVTAKYY
-3621 GNDKYDL
+3621 GDNKYDE
-3628 KVNSTL
+3628 KVITKKFTIN
-3634 FSVKPLNVGKLDF
+3634 PLNAGKLNF
-3647 VVKVNDTVIGNTTNV
+3647 TVSVNDTVIGGDTDVN
-3662 TVTLPADA
+3662 VTLPEDA
-3670 KGIIK
+3670 EGELEINGKPYD
-3675 IGDVNKTIEDGTVTI
+3675 IGDKITIA
-3690 ELPEQTKAG
+3690 PEKAG
-3699 LNNVTVMYIA
+3699 MNNITVKYIPK
-3709 GEGSKYSNENVTAF
+3709 EGSKYSKDEVTAF
-3723 YNVAKK
+3723 YYVAKK
-3729 VANITIA
+3729 TAEINITENNKDKIAGNNVNIPISAYDGA
-3736 DITNAK
+3736 DIVVLID
-3742 AGSNVNVN
+3742 GSK
-3750 VNTAYEADLVVYV
+3750 TELKD
-3763 DGVKQT
+3763 
-3769 VTKGKVTIENITAG
+3769 GKVTIENITAG
-3783 KHTVV
+3783 THTIV
-3788 AGVAENGEHLANSTN
+3788 ASVDETDIYTAASAN

-3808 TKNDCGLLSVVCVEA
+3808 TKQDVGAFTVVCYEA
-3823 NQGDVFVG
+3823 TQFETVTVG
-3831 EKFTIQVYPDKYDDD
+3831 EKATIQVNLKNDI
-3846 VTGILVVNVNGT
+3846 TGIVIVNVNGI
-3858 KYSLNLSE
+3858 KYSLDYSKY
-3866 TNNLKVA
+3866 NNTIAVVMNAAGL
-3873 LNSTGTVNLSAEYLG
+3873 VNLSAEYMG
-3888 NYKYNSAKIEGKDF
+3888 NYKYNAKVSQSKSF
-3902 KIKDKTTPSIDI
+3902 
-3914 EVNQEYNVG
+3914 
-3923 DEVNVKVTTK
+3923 
-3933 GDNLTVIV
+3933 TVI
-3941 LFDKDEIK
+3941 DKQ
-3949 KDTSGEFV
+3949 
-3957 FTPQKDGVYTIV
+3957 TPQITVSGI
-3969 ARTTENAT
+3969 ENAVVDK
-3977 HYGAEKI
+3977 EL
-3984 TTFTVTKKA
+3984 TFTVGPNVEGT
-3993 ASIAVNG
+3993 
-4000 IKDAKVGEEIT
+4000 
-4011 FTVTSEPGNAIVK
+4011 IVK
-4024 INNKTIDPTNGK
+4024 INDETITPSNGNYK
-4036 YKFIPQ
+4036 YTPK
-4042 TSGDYT
+4042 TSGSFI
-4048 LTVETKEDETYAK
+4048 LTVEIPEDATYH
-4061 GFEIKT
+4061 KT
-4067 FKATKSDI
+4067 FYTQEFIVSKKDVDI
-4075 SIRISADKEVKV
+4075 SISSVNSVKV
-4087 GEKATINVVID
+4087 GKKATITVNID
-4098 ADGIV
+4098 KDATGIV
-4103 EIDVDGTK
+4103 VVNVDGVD
-4111 YSLNVSDSKSLEV
+4111 YSLNISKTHSLDV
-4124 VMNRIGDIQV
+4124 LMNRVGDIPV
-4134 SAKYLGNERYNACD
+4134 SAKYAGDEKFNAAD
-4148 ADPAT
+4148 AKA
-4153 IKVSEKTT
+4153 IAVKVTEKST
-4161 PTIDI
+4161 PSITI
-4166 EVDPASAVV
+4166 EVNPEYAIV
-4175 GDNVNI
+4175 GDTVNI

-4187 DNLIVTVLF
+4187 YNL
-4196 DGEIKKAA
+4196 K
-4204 TGSLVFTP
+4204 VFLNDEQINANYPFKPT
-4212 EKDGAYT
+4212 KDGAYT
-4219 IVART
+4219 IVAKT
-4224 SENATH
+4224 SENDDYYAVENAT
-4230 YAAEKAISFSV
+4230 SFTV
-4241 INKTKKA
+4241 INKTKQT
-4248 PSITVS
+4248 PQITVNGIGDV
-4254 EIKDARVGEELT
+4254 EVGEELT
-4266 FTVES
+4266 FTVDS
-4271 NVAGAVVKINGEV
+4271 DVAGAVVKINGEV
-4284 IPPSRGPYRYTPQT
+4284 INPTRGPYKYVPQV
-4298 GGLHVLTVE
+4298 GGVHILSVE
-4307 TPEDGTYSKG
+4307 TPENGIYSKG
-4317 LYTQTFDVAKKQS
+4317 LYTTNFNVDKKQS
-4330 AIQISIQGDLVVDKN
+4330 PIQISIQGDLTVDKN
-4345 IRLIISSYDGAEIA
+4345 IRLIISSYDGAEIV

-4396 TSYTFTVAKAKSS
+4396 TRYTLSVAKAKSS

-4499 VYTPKDVNAGDNVE
+4499 VYTPKEVNAGDNVE

-4798 ISAGEHN
+4798 IPAGEHN

-5010 KVETHFDIPDRS
+5010 KVETHFNIPDRS
-5022 LTLTGYAVDFAAG
+5022 VTLTGYAVDFIAG